1 MDKERKLSFPLHLS
15 VSLPLALWDVDD
27 YVGGF
32 SDARCLIV
40 HHIFTFIQK
49 LSQWDVGDNVGG
61 LSDAGRGRTSG
72 RLPLSHHHQPS
83 RFTSSSTSSPSPS

>member
-1 MDKERKLSFPLHLS
+1 MPYYYSTKNIWIRKENCPFPLHLS
-15 VSLPLALWDVDD
+15 VSLPLALRDVDD

-32 SDARCLIV
+32 YDARCLIV

-61 LSDAGRGRTSG
+61 LSDAGC
-72 RLPLSHHHQPS
+72 LIVHPI
-83 RFTSSSTSSPSPS
+83 